1 MPPSFVDRPLMPW
14 PPLRTPSG
22 TAGFARANATASATS
37 SASPGRST
45 SPGDPPRMYVDF
57 TRA

>member
-22 TAGFARANATASATS
+22 TVGVARAKAIACATS

-45 SPGDPPRMYVDF
+45 SPGDPPRM
-57 TRA
+57 